1 VGVVAGLEELTLPD
15 LGSAPMRLDRHILA
29 RFLGNFVVLM
39 AIVFLLAVAL
49 DVILQL
55 DEFVSAARRAAS
67 EEGRFGSVAT
77 ALVVAIL
84 DFHGPRFFQFFGWMS
99 GLVSIGAMGFTL
111 AAMVR
116 SRELVAMMASGVGL
130 LRVAMVLL
138 AGAFLLNLVQ
148 VLNGELVVPRLAPR
162 LLRHHDAI
170 LRTGIERFEVPLTR
184 DGGNALL
191 RAASFD
197 PASERLEGILVL
209 KRDESGR
216 VTERVSARAGSWSEV
231 DGGWSLEEGV
241 LLEVAPLAV
250 ASGEPMRQERPV
262 SFVGTDLGPQSL
274 LVRRSAPFAS
284 MLSLAEISR
293 LRENAGPERD
303 RLARAAYGRF
313 GQVAVNLLVL
323 LVAVPCLLV
332 REPRPLLGGAIA
344 ATAIGVA
351 GILGSVA
358 LMAIELPGVPAAISA
373 FLPAAV
379 LLPIAVM
386 RLGSLRS

>member
-1 VGVVAGLEELTLPD
+1 
-15 LGSAPMRLDRHILA
+15 MQLDRHILL
-29 RFLGNFVVLM
+29 RFFGNFAVLM

-55 DEFVSAARRAAS
+55 DEFVSAARRAAA
-67 EEGRFGSVAT
+67 EERRFGSVAT
-77 ALVVAIL
+77 ALAVAIL

-116 SRELVAMMASGVGL
+116 ARELVAMMASGLGL
-130 LRVAMVLL
+130 LRVAMVFL

-148 VLNGELVVPRLAPR
+148 VVNGELVVPRLAPR

-170 LRTGIERFEVPLTR
+170 LRSGIERFEVPLTR

-197 PASERLEGILVL
+197 PASERLEGVLVL

-216 VTERVSARAGSWSEV
+216 VTERISAIAASWSAA
-231 DGGWSLEEGV
+231 DGGWSLEGGV
-241 LLEVAPLAV
+241 RLEIAPLSEAI
-250 ASGEPMRQERPV
+250 GEPIRQERPV
-262 SFVGTDLGPQSL
+262 SFVATDLGPQSL

-344 ATAIGVA
+344 ATAIGVV

-373 FLPAAV
+373 LVPAAV
-379 LLPIAVM
+379 LLPIAVV